1 MNATWPEGAD
11 LPDDLVTV
19 GCVKQ
24 MLLRVPDD
32 LHARLA
38 ARAAQVG
45 QSMNTLATQILD
57 THTRAAESRRPV
69 TPERR
74 RAAIEAL
81 RVGRPVLDDLLADG
95 R

>member
-1 MNATWPEGAD
+1 
-11 LPDDLVTV
+11 
-19 GCVKQ
+19 VKQ
-24 MLLRVPDD
+24 VLLRLPDD

-45 QSMNTLATQILD
+45 QSMNTLTTQILD
-57 THTRAAESRRPV
+57 AHVRDSSSRRPV

>member
-1 MNATWPEGAD
+1 
-11 LPDDLVTV
+11 
-19 GCVKQ
+19 

-81 RVGRPVLDDLLADG
+81 RVGRPVLDELLADG